1 MLLVLFKKKLA
12 LCVFA
17 IIDNSAIVN
26 CSEKNIPLKS
36 KQSALLMYVRAQ
48 EDFLNVKKIE

>member
-1 MLLVLFKKKLA
+1 MLLVLFEKKLA

-36 KQSALLMYVRAQ
+36 KQSASSQHVA
-48 EDFLNVKKIE
+48 EG